1 MIKSKKDYRYYLER
15 DRMALGKKY
24 LKSRFVEDEIWRFE
38 IMMRKAKY
46 YKNCSNN
53 IIGKI
58 YLRCLQYRYY
68 KMRLKFVFSIPLNVF
83 ELGVSIAHFDLIN
96 YREEGSFY
104 NE

>member
-1 MIKSKKDYRYYLER
+1 MIKSKKDYRYYFECDRIALE
-15 DRMALGKKY
+15 KKY

-58 YLRCLQYRYY
+58 YFKWLQYRYY
-68 KMRLKFVFSIPLNVF
+68 KMRLKFGFSIPLNVF
-83 ELGVSIAHFDLIN
+83 ESGLSIAHCNLIN